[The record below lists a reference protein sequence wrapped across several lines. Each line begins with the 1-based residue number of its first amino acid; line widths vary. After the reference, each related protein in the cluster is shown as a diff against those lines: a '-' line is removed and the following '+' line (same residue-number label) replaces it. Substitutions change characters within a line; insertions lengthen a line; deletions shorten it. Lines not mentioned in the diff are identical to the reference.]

1 MLNDAKDF
9 SKIYLVT
16 GYTDLRGGID
26 KLASGLMYRFETNP
40 YEHNSIFLFC
50 GRKSNKIKA
59 LVWEKDGFLLLYKRL
74 ENGSFLWPRNTNEV
88 RNITKG
94 QFDMLMKGFSV
105 DAKIRI
111 VSPKKLL

>member
-26 KLASGLMYRFETNP
+26 KLAAGLFYKFEINP
-40 YEHNSIFLFC
+40 FEYNAIFLFC

-74 ENGSFLWPRNTNEV
+74 DNGAFVWPRDSNEV
-88 RNITKG
+88 KNISKR

-105 DAKIRI
+105 EGRI
-111 VSPKKLL
+111 KEVLPKTLL